1 MKSRDF
7 CYWFQG
13 YLEIE
18 NPKAGLSPEK
28 LELVKRHLNMVFAHE
43 IDPSFGT
50 DQEKLKKIHDEVPDD
65 EDETDPEEQLPE
77 EQIRPHRRNPFGSGS
92 ERLMC

>member
-7 CYWFQG
+7 CYWLQG
-13 YLEIE
+13 YFEIE
-18 NPKAGLSPEK
+18 DPKAGLSPEK

-50 DQEKLKKIHDEVPDD
+50 DQEKLKKIHDEAPDD
-65 EDETDPEEQLPE
+65 ENETEPE